1 MSKMSNFRSQ
11 WAKAEVKFASE
22 FDVPE
27 DGKYRVV
34 IEDVKYSEVDFNNNP
49 TDPTIIYIFRVIDGN
64 CTGMRFRKFSTI
76 RSEMNLSYLKGDLT
90 RLGLPVPADPEELI
104 AVFPS
109 ARGLTLEVTVKS
121 RTIDGKV
128 YKDCNID
135 RLYKAIHQK
144 ITRITTRLSKIDR
157 RSQCDTRAIRSHLAA
172 VTLKKFRFKGACY
185 GLWPYA
191 LRAWLLAVAQYAT
204 PCLLKSRVCQ

>member
-49 TDPTIIYIFRVIDGN
+49 TDPTFIYIFRVIDGN

-135 RLYKAIHQK
+135 RLYKADPSKNNPDYNPFVENRQAQPMRHQGYPQ
-144 ITRITTRLSKIDR
+144 SF
-157 RSQCDTRAIRSHLAA
+157 CGGYPEE
-172 VTLKKFRFKGACY
+172 VPF
-185 GLWPYA
+185 
-191 LRAWLLAVAQYAT
+191 
-204 PCLLKSRVCQ
+204 